1 VQVKSE
7 NYLKEYSP
15 SSSDI
20 KDISKF
26 TEDSMKRSKGPEDT
40 KNIGYTFKYR
50 RAEYLACS
58 DDYDMIQEGKQ
69 IIT

>member
-1 VQVKSE
+1 MKSE

-26 TEDSMKRSKGPEDT
+26 TDDSMRWSKGPEDN

-50 RAEYLACS
+50 WAEYLACT
-58 DDYDMIQEGKQ
+58 DDYEMI
-69 IIT
+69 